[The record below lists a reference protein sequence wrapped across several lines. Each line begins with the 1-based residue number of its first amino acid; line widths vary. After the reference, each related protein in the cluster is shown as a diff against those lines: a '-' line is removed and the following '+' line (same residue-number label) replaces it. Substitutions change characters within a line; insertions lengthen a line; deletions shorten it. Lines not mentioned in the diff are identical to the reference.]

1 MSDEQKTE
9 TSAPQEGT
17 VSTPQAEPPA
27 LTVSDLRNI
36 RTILD
41 IATQRGAFRG
51 PELKTIGEVY
61 DKLNTFLTAVAAR
74 YADQP
79 EPTSTDAP
87 ADAPAKETKGN
98 T

>member
-9 TSAPQEGT
+9 TTAPQEGT

-36 RTILD
+36 RYVQLKNTNV
-41 IATQRGAFRG
+41 TPRGAFRG

-61 DKLNTFLTAVAAR
+61 DKLNTFLTAVDAR
-74 YADQP
+74 SADQP
-79 EPTSTDAP
+79 APTATDAP
-87 ADAPAKETKGN
+87 AEAPAEETK
-98 T
+98 

>member
-1 MSDEQKTE
+1 MSDEQITE

-17 VSTPQAEPPA
+17 VATPQAEPPA

-61 DKLNTFLTAVAAR
+61 DKLNTFLTAVDAR
-74 YADQP
+74 SADQP
-79 EPTSTDAP
+79 APTATDAP
-87 ADAPAKETKGN
+87 AEAPAKETK
-98 T
+98 

>member
-1 MSDEQKTE
+1 MSDKQKTE
-9 TSAPQEGT
+9 TTAPQEGT

-41 IATQRGAFRG
+41 IAPQRGAFRG

-61 DKLNTFLTAVAAR
+61 DKLNTFLTAVDAR
-74 YADQP
+74 AADQP
-79 EPTSTDAP
+79 APTATDAP
-87 ADAPAKETKGN
+87 AEAPAEETK
-98 T
+98 

>member
-9 TSAPQEGT
+9 TTVPQEGT

-61 DKLNTFLTAVAAR
+61 DKLNTFLTAVDAR
-74 YADQP
+74 SADQP
-79 EPTSTDAP
+79 APTATDAP
-87 ADAPAKETKGN
+87 AEAPAEETK
-98 T
+98 

>member
-1 MSDEQKTE
+1 MYKRQV
-9 TSAPQEGT
+9 A
-17 VSTPQAEPPA
+17 TPQAEPPA

-61 DKLNTFLTAVAAR
+61 DKLNTFLTAVDAR
-74 YADQP
+74 SADQP
-79 EPTSTDAP
+79 APTATDAP
-87 ADAPAKETKGN
+87 AESPSEETK
-98 T
+98 

>member
-1 MSDEQKTE
+1 MSDEQITE

-61 DKLNTFLTAVAAR
+61 DKLNTFLTAVDAR
-74 YADQP
+74 SADQP
-79 EPTSTDAP
+79 APTATDAP
-87 ADAPAKETKGN
+87 AEAPAEETK
-98 T
+98 

>member
-9 TSAPQEGT
+9 TTAPQEGT

-61 DKLNTFLTAVAAR
+61 DKLNTFLTAVDAR
-74 YADQP
+74 SADQRA
-79 EPTSTDAP
+79 PTATDAP
-87 ADAPAKETKGN
+87 AEAPAEETK
-98 T
+98 

>member
-9 TSAPQEGT
+9 TTAPKEGT

-61 DKLNTFLTAVAAR
+61 DKLNTFLTAVDAR
-74 YADQP
+74 SADQP
-79 EPTSTDAP
+79 APTATDAP
-87 ADAPAKETKGN
+87 AEAPAEETK
-98 T
+98 

>member
-9 TSAPQEGT
+9 TTAPQDGT

-61 DKLNTFLTAVAAR
+61 DKLNTFLTAVDAR
-74 YADQP
+74 SADQP
-79 EPTSTDAP
+79 APTATDAP
-87 ADAPAKETKGN
+87 AEAPAEETK
-98 T
+98 

>member
-9 TSAPQEGT
+9 TTAPQEGT

-51 PELKTIGEVY
+51 PEL
-61 DKLNTFLTAVAAR
+61 
-74 YADQP
+74 
-79 EPTSTDAP
+79 
-87 ADAPAKETKGN
+87 
-98 T
+98 